1 MSIMDDIKEN
11 FSHLTDVFSPK
22 NPDSEKEDFVKV
34 PALDEFN
41 RAMETLP
48 PEEKFVEADGTI
60 KFYLPLLQTDN
71 PDSWFQELNKNG
83 IVANERAGIAWNMCM
98 TTSFT
103 MALWTVI
110 YRYKIDKLY
119 HLTEFTIEKW
129 YYQGL
134 MKHLKKTPENDDR
147 WQPRAHIN
155 FLNQILAE
163 NGRPDL
169 RFRLADKV
177 DLSKGRQIAAERK
190 KAEIIRVIQ
199 TGNMYVFGGWNTKDG
214 HIQGLIN
221 ATEKGLKELDPYGNW
236 KAGYPYQNR
245 SAGPYD
251 RSWPDILFLTG
262 IILGDYKFPIADTR
276 YFQPTWAAFCEEV
289 KK

>member
-1 MSIMDDIKEN
+1 MSIMDNIKEQ
-11 FSHLTDVFSPK
+11 FSYLTDAFSPK

-48 PEEKFVEADGTI
+48 PEEKFVEDDGTV
-60 KFYLPLLQTDN
+60 KYYLPLLQTDN
-71 PDSWFQELNKNG
+71 PDSWFQELNQNG
-83 IVANERAGIAWNMCM
+83 IVAPEKAGIAWNMCM

-110 YRYKIDKLY
+110 YRYKIEKLY

-134 MKHLKKTPENDDR
+134 MKFLKKTPENDDR
-147 WQPRAHIN
+147 WQPSAHIK
-155 FLNQILAE
+155 FLNQILTE

-177 DLSKGRQIAAERK
+177 DLKQGVEKVIQRK

-199 TGNMYVFGGWNTKDG
+199 TGNVYVFGGWNTRDG
-214 HIQGLIN
+214 HIQCLIN
-221 ATEKGLKELDPYGNW
+221 ATEKGCKELDPYGDW
-236 KAGYPYQNR
+236 RAGYPVKNR

-251 RSWPDILFLTG
+251 RTWDEILFLTG
-262 IILGDYKFPIADTR
+262 IKLGKFVSPAGYIA
-276 YFQPTWAAFCEEV
+276 PTWAAFCEEV

>member
-1 MSIMDDIKEN
+1 MSIMDNIKEH

-22 NPDSEKEDFVKV
+22 NPEGEKEDFAKV
-34 PALDEFN
+34 PALEEFN
-41 RAMETLP
+41 KAMQTLP
-48 PEEKFVEADGTI
+48 PEERFVEDDGTI
-60 KFYLPLLQTDN
+60 KYYLPLLQTDN
-71 PDSWFQELNKNG
+71 PDSWYQELNQNG
-83 IVANERAGIAWNMCM
+83 IVAPEQTGIAWSMCM

-110 YRYKIDKLY
+110 YRYKIEKLY

-134 MKHLKKTPENDDR
+134 MKFLKKTPEADDR
-147 WQPRAHIN
+147 WDPPAHIK

-169 RFRLADKV
+169 RFRLAEKV
-177 DLSKGRQIAAERK
+177 DLSQGVEKAIQRK

-199 TGNMYVFGGWNTKDG
+199 TGNVYVFGGWNTRDG
-214 HIQGLIN
+214 HIQCLIN
-221 ATEKGLKELDPYGNW
+221 ATEKGCKELDPYGDW
-236 KAGYPYQNR
+236 RAGYPVKNR

-251 RSWPDILFLTG
+251 RTWDEIMFLTG
-262 IILGDYKFPIADTR
+262 IKLGKFVSPAGYIA
-276 YFQPTWAAFCEEV
+276 PTWAAFCEEV